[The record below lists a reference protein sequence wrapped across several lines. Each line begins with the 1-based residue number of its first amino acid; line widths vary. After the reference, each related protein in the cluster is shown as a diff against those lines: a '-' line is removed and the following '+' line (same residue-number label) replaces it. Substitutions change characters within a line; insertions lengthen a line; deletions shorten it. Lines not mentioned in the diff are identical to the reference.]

1 MFLHEFTIFIIL
13 KINNMKKIMLLCLS
27 IAITSSLFSQGW
39 DKKIEKLDKNGKR
52 HGFYQV
58 QDTLFSMFGFG
69 IEYKSIDSTGTISIE
84 RIVLNSPAFKSNK
97 INNNDTI
104 IGLEINGIKYDLK
117 KMKNEITKNILENND
132 KIKFIKN
139 TQSGNN
145 NIEVELKKENL
156 IYKFHIHDGITI
168 KGNYNHGKKDG
179 KWEIFDNEG
188 KLVNTRIYKN
198 DKEIK
203 CTGNCKDFPG
213 YADFY

>member
-1 MFLHEFTIFIIL
+1 
-13 KINNMKKIMLLCLS
+13 MKKIMLISLS
-27 IAITSSLFSQGW
+27 IAITSSLFSQSW
-39 DKKIEKLDKNGKR
+39 DKTFEKLDKNGER

-69 IEYKSIDSTGTISIE
+69 LKYNSIDSTGIFSIE
-84 RIVLNSPAFKSNK
+84 GLVLDGPAFKSKK

-117 KMKNEITKNILENND
+117 KMKYETTKNILENNE
-132 KIKFIKN
+132 KIKFIKS
-139 TQSGNN
+139 TQTRSN
-145 NIEVELKKENL
+145 NIEIELKKENL
-156 IYKFHIHDGITI
+156 IYKFNILDGITI
-168 KGNYNHGKKDG
+168 KGNYNHGKMDG
-179 KWEIFDNEG
+179 KWETFDDKG